1 MKFSNL
7 RIGQRL
13 AAGFGLVI
21 LLAAIGAA
29 VGVWRL
35 GVLADHTRAMMDEP
49 LTKERLAQEWFRN
62 LTAGIRRTIAIAKST
77 DSSLEAVFADEI
89 KVTTGRTNAVTEE
102 LTRRATEAEKEH
114 LARSAELRK
123 AFLAAR
129 QKVVE
134 AKKAGNA
141 EEADR
146 LFAGEF
152 MTAAKVYQDHVQTF
166 LKMQTDAIDAVG
178 QQVGREADRAQALLA
193 ALGVAA
199 LAAGVLMTLALARS
213 ITRPL
218 KQAVGLAQAVAGGDL
233 TQRIAV
239 QGSDETAALLL
250 ALAEMQQRLAQLV
263 SQVRQGVDS
272 VGGASEEIA
281 RGNADLSRRTEQAAS
296 HLQQTTASMA
306 ALTGTVA
313 QTAESARTADRL
325 AGEASAAAQ
334 RGGEV
339 VSQVV
344 STMDEINA
352 SSKKIADIIGVI
364 DGIAFQTNILALN
377 AAVEAARAGE
387 QGRGFAV
394 VAGEVRSLA
403 GRSAEA
409 AREIKALIGSSVD
422 RVESGA
428 RLVVDAGR
436 TMDEI
441 VAGVKRVSDVIG
453 EISAAASEQSA
464 GIGQVNAAVT
474 QIDGMT
480 RQNGALVDQ
489 STGAAAG
496 LRDQAQQLGS
506 VVARFRLESSPV

>member
-1 MKFSNL
+1 MKLGNL

-13 AAGFGLVI
+13 AVGFGLVI
-21 LLAAIGAA
+21 LLAAIGTA

-35 GVLADHTRAMMDEP
+35 GALAEHTRAMMDEP

-62 LTAGIRRTIAIAKST
+62 LTSGIRRTIAIAKST
-77 DSSLEAVFADEI
+77 DASLEVVFADEI
-89 KVTTGRTNAVTEE
+89 KATTGRTNAVTEE
-102 LTRRATEAEKEH
+102 LTRRATEAEQQH
-114 LARSAELRK
+114 LVKAAELRK
-123 AFLAAR
+123 AFLAAH
-129 QKVVE
+129 QKVVD

-146 LFAGEF
+146 LFASEF
-152 MTAAKVYQDHVQTF
+152 MAAATVYQDHVQAF
-166 LKMQTDAIDAVG
+166 LKIQTDAIDATG
-178 QQVGREADRAQALLA
+178 QRVSREADRAQALLA
-193 ALGVAA
+193 ALGLSA
-199 LAAGVLMTLALARS
+199 LAAGVLMTLALART

-218 KQAVGLAQAVAGGDL
+218 RQAVDLAQAVASGDL
-233 TQRIAV
+233 TQRITVHA
-239 QGSDETAALLL
+239 QDETGELLA

-263 SQVRQGVDS
+263 AQVRQGVDS

-296 HLQQTTASMA
+296 HLQQTTASMS

-339 VSQVV
+339 VGQVV

-394 VAGEVRSLA
+394 VAGEVRLLA

-409 AREIKALIGSSVD
+409 AREIKSLIGSSVE

-428 RLVVDAGR
+428 RLVADAGR

-441 VAGVKRVSDVIG
+441 VSGVKRVSDVIG
-453 EISAAASEQSA
+453 EISAATSEQSA

-489 STGAAAG
+489 STGAATG

-506 VVARFRLESSPV
+506 VVARFRLEQNPV